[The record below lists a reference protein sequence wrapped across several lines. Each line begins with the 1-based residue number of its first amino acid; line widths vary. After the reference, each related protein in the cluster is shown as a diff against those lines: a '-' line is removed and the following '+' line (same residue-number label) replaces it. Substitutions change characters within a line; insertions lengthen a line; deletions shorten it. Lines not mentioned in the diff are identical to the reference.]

1 MTLFYGTWKI
11 MDNARV
17 PCMTYFASMTQQDDE
32 RESYGVDI
40 LGRWSDVGTAS
51 GHLICRA
58 EIYENVVSWMYNW
71 VPMATCTVKP
81 ICDDNVAREIVLG
94 ASPSYMVD
102 YSSVGDQTR
111 EGETMYAIVYKFYEG
126 KRVQGAKA
134 FARLTEDQD
143 RGDSGKC
150 RPLGRWHDLGNGSGF
165 AIACAKCERDI
176 YQWANNWA
184 EMCECAI
191 VPVLTDEKARVVIR
205 SKPDFSKKLRD
216 VQKTMKGSSTSL
228 FCKFG

>member
-17 PCMTYFASMTQQDDE
+17 PCMTYFASMTQEDDQ

-58 EIYENVVSWMYNW
+58 ESYDNVVSWIYNW

-94 ASPSYMVD
+94 APPSYMVD
-102 YSSVGDQTR
+102 YSSVGDQALD
-111 EGETMYAIVYKFYEG
+111 GETMYAITYKFYAD
-126 KRVQGAKA
+126 KRVQGANT
-134 FARLTEDQD
+134 FARLTAEQD
-143 RGDSGKC
+143 STDSGRC

-165 AIACAKCERDI
+165 AIACARNEHDI
-176 YQWANNWA
+176 YKWANNWA
-184 EMCECAI
+184 EMCECKI
-191 VPVLTDEKARVVIR
+191 VPVLTDDRARVVIR
-205 SKPDFSKKLRD
+205 SKADFSKKLKD
-216 VQKTMKGSSTSL
+216 VQKTMKGSTNFL
-228 FCKFG
+228 CKLI